1 MRGCRIFLLLTLAMG
16 SSMAGSGLATVSSGD
31 LSFFIDTAVFR
42 LAGTDTLALEVYE
55 SIPVGQLAQDGGL
68 VSFQTDAVLLSASGD
83 TLAVRQWIS
92 ETEWIEGRSVVN
104 STVMVVEPGEQT
116 LSVTVT
122 DLSNGRRGA
131 SARNLAVEAPSA
143 MSEMEVANI
152 VMPAVEDS
160 HNPLRKGNL
169 VIFPAADSRFD
180 LPGESM
186 AYIYSE
192 VYGMGGESLRR
203 QSRLTDASGGL
214 LFARPWDVFDIPEG
228 AEAVGLLDSLSLA
241 GARVSGLH
249 YLEVALVASGDTL
262 LERKPIMIM
271 NEAGESAE
279 PVVQAGGGGAADY
292 LDELPLLLTPSEK
305 SIYDGLSDTAAR
317 EAFYGRYWASRP
329 EARADFEAR
338 CREAGSFS
346 TVFREGWQTDRG
358 RVYIKFGR
366 PDDVERMPL
375 QVGTA
380 PFETWSYEQGG
391 RTFVF
396 VDTDGTG
403 NYVQVYSTVPG
414 EVSYSNWE
422 RMLSPI
428 GVGSSGD
435 M

>member
-1 MRGCRIFLLLTLAMG
+1 
-16 SSMAGSGLATVSSGD
+16 
-31 LSFFIDTAVFR
+31 
-42 LAGTDTLALEVYE
+42 
-55 SIPVGQLAQDGGL
+55 
-68 VSFQTDAVLLSASGD
+68 
-83 TLAVRQWIS
+83 
-92 ETEWIEGRSVVN
+92 
-104 STVMVVEPGEQT
+104 
-116 LSVTVT
+116 
-122 DLSNGRRGA
+122 
-131 SARNLAVEAPSA
+131 
-143 MSEMEVANI
+143 MS
-152 VMPAVEDS
+152 D
-160 HNPLRKGNL
+160 
-169 VIFPAADSRFD
+169 
-180 LPGESM
+180 
-186 AYIYSE
+186 
-192 VYGMGGESLRR
+192 
-203 QSRLTDASGGL
+203 
-214 LFARPWDVFDIPEG
+214 
-228 AEAVGLLDSLSLA
+228 
-241 GARVSGLH
+241 
-249 YLEVALVASGDTL
+249 
-262 LERKPIMIM
+262 
-271 NEAGESAE
+271 
-279 PVVQAGGGGAADY
+279 
-292 LDELPLLLTPSEK
+292 
-305 SIYDGLSDTAAR
+305 DGLSDTAAR